1 MKLTGQAANRHFA
14 DPDRS
19 ATGTLIFGA
28 DAMRVAL
35 KRQDL
40 IANLIGPEGEA
51 EMRLTRIAAAD
62 LRRDPPLLDSAIKE
76 QGFFPGPRVAFVE
89 DATDSVAKII
99 TAALADWRSGDAQ
112 IVVTAGNLNARS
124 ALRKA
129 FESHKSAFSIGIY
142 NDPPGRD
149 EIEAMLKDGGLR
161 NIDPDAMAE
170 LAALARAIDPG
181 DLRQT
186 IEKLSLYKLGDD
198 TPVTSADIAANAP
211 QTTEAVLDDVLN
223 VVAEARVG
231 EIGPLMQRLTGQ
243 GVNPVALCIGAARHF
258 RTLHAAA
265 SDPGGPGAG
274 IARARPP
281 VFGPR
286 RDRMLRQAQ
295 GWGLNRLEQALHMLT
310 DTDLALRSA
319 AQRAPQMA
327 LVERTLIRLAMLGA
341 ARR

>member
-35 KRQDL
+35 KRQEL
-40 IANLIGPEGEA
+40 IAALVGPEGEA
-51 EMRLTRIAAAD
+51 EMRLTRFSAGD
-62 LRRDPPLLDSAIKE
+62 LRRDPPLLDSALKE

-89 DATDSVAKII
+89 DATDTIAKIVA
-99 TAALADWRSGDAQ
+99 AALSDWRPGDAQ

-129 FESHKSAFSIGIY
+129 FESHKTAFSIGIY

-149 EIEAMLKDGGLR
+149 EIEAMLAKGNLK
-161 NIDPDAMAE
+161 NIDSDAIAD
-170 LAALARAIDPG
+170 LTTLARVIDPG

-186 IEKLSLYKLGDD
+186 IEKLSLYKLDD
-198 TPVTSADIAANAP
+198 ATPVSSADVAANAP
-211 QTTEAVLDDVLN
+211 QTTEADLDDVLN
-223 VVAEARVG
+223 IVAEARAA
-231 EIGPLMQRLTGQ
+231 EIGPIMQRLTGQ
-243 GVNPVALCIGAARHF
+243 GVNPVSLCIGATRHF

-265 SDPGGPGAG
+265 SDPGGPSAG

-286 RDRMLRQAQ
+286 RDRMVRQAQ
-295 GWGLNRLEQALHMLT
+295 AWGVNRLETALHMLT
-310 DTDLALRSA
+310 DTDLLLRSA

-327 LVERTLIRLAMLGA
+327 LVERTLIRLAMLA
-341 ARR
+341 TARR